1 MYYSTDRTNW
11 TLAKTITSSDLPSE
25 TGSTGSY
32 YYGKLRTFV
41 LDSVPAG
48 NYYIAFEAGYS
59 AVDNIYGFE
68 RVDVDHDAFFK
79 DVKLPTRGVVN
90 NTYTATATLVNNNV
104 KDETAGTY
112 TTELLIDGKEV
123 AADSSLTI

>member
-1 MYYSTDRTNW
+1 MSFDAAKSSYYSNDSHLNVYYSTDRTNW

-25 TGSTGSY
+25 AGSTGSY

-59 AVDNIYGFE
+59 AVDNIYGFG
-68 RVDVDHDAFFK
+68 AS
-79 DVKLPTRGVVN
+79 TS
-90 NTYTATATLVNNNV
+90 TTTL
-104 KDETAGTY
+104 
-112 TTELLIDGKEV
+112 
-123 AADSSLTI
+123 SLRM